1 MLPHQLHLNVGGQE
15 SQERK
20 LGVLFN
26 QYSTPC
32 PHFLDGSQLVCV

>member
-26 QYSTPC
+26 Q
-32 PHFLDGSQLVCV
+32 

>member
-20 LGVLFN
+20 IGVLLN
-26 QYSTPC
+26 Q
-32 PHFLDGSQLVCV
+32 